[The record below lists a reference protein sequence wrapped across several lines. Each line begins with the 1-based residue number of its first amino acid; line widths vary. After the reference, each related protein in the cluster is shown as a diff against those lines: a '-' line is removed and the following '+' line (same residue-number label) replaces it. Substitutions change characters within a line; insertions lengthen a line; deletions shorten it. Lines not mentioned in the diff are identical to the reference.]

1 MPTRNL
7 SAFFRP
13 RSIALIGASGTPGTV
28 GNTVLTNLMGAGFDG
43 PVRIVN
49 PKRDHIGPY
58 PCRNSISDLPEAP
71 DLAVIAAPA
80 ATVPGIIDELG
91 GRGTRNAV
99 IITAG
104 LGKGPG
110 SLGAETLAN
119 ARRHD
124 MRLLGPNCIGLLVP
138 EVGLNASFAHIN
150 PMKGDVA
157 FLSQSGALVTTVVDW
172 AHSRGIG
179 FRSVVSLGDVLDVDV
194 SDLLDYFAADV
205 NTRSI
210 LLYLEAITDARR
222 FLSAARL
229 AARVKPVIAIKGGRN
244 EAAARAAASHTGALA
259 ASDAVFDAA
268 LRRAGVLRVFSLD
281 ELFTAAETV
290 SRIKPFPGHRLGIVT
305 NGGGAG
311 VLAADAL
318 EGRDA
323 QLSQLTPETV
333 AALDA
338 ALPPIWSRGNPVDI
352 IGDAPPE
359 RYRAAIEATLRD
371 ADTDAVLV
379 INCPTALTSPS
390 AAAEATIAAWD
401 ATRRVKPLF
410 ACWLGDAAAR
420 DARQILSSNGV
431 PNYETP
437 STAIAGIRHV
447 IRYRN
452 RQELLTRMPPALPEG
467 AEPDRQRVRAI
478 VRRGLA
484 AGGNGLLT
492 SDEAKAMLAAYHIPV
507 ALAEVARDPADV
519 GRVAAGILAHE
530 KAVALKIRSAD
541 ITHKSDVGGVR
552 LGLRSA
558 REAEASA
565 VTMLETARRVM
576 PDARIDGFTVEPMI
590 VRPYGVE
597 LIAGVATDPLFGP
610 IILFGAGG
618 TAVEVLADRSIG
630 LPPLDA
636 LLARDMIAETRVA
649 KLLAG
654 YRDHPR
660 ADHDAIVRVLL
671 GLSRMLV
678 EVPEIVELDIN
689 PLLAD
694 ESGAVA
700 LDARVRVA
708 AVAPG
713 RRAEERFAIRP
724 YPSKWIADETTSGD
738 LDVLIRPVKPEDEE
752 FYEEFFD
759 NLTPEDIRL
768 RFFAPVKELSHKF
781 IARLTQLDYER
792 SMAFIAF
799 SPDGKTMLGVSRL
812 ALDADRETGEYAVI
826 VRSDLKGRGLGWLL
840 MRKLIDFAADE
851 GVTTIYGDV
860 LAGNRSMLAM
870 CRDLGFKVER
880 YEGDASV
887 VRVSLDVAEA
897 ADKVAIADRRADP
910 KSAVA

>member
-1 MPTRNL
+1 MPVRNL
-7 SAFFRP
+7 TSLCNP
-13 RSIALIGASGTPGTV
+13 HSIALIGASATEGTV
-28 GNTVLTNLMGAGFDG
+28 GSTVLHNLMSAGFDG
-43 PVRIVN
+43 PIRIVN

-58 PCRNSISDLPEAP
+58 PCHQSIADLPEAP
-71 DLAVIAAPA
+71 ELAVIAAPA
-80 ATVPGIIDELG
+80 ATVPDVIDELG
-91 GRGTRNAV
+91 ARGTRGAV

-110 SLGAETLAN
+110 SLGARTIAN

-150 PMKGDVA
+150 PMKGEVA

-194 SDLLDYFAADV
+194 ADLLDYFAADV

-210 LLYLEAITDARR
+210 LLYLEAITDARS
-222 FLSAARL
+222 FLSAARR

-290 SRIKPFPGHRLGIVT
+290 SRIKPFPGNRLGIVT

-318 EGRDA
+318 DARDA
-323 QLSQLTPETV
+323 SLSQLAPETV

-338 ALPPIWSRGNPVDI
+338 VLPSIWSRGNPVDI

-359 RYRAAIEATLRD
+359 RYKASIQATLED
-371 ADTDAVLV
+371 PNTDAVLV
-379 INCPTALTSPS
+379 INCPTALTSPN

-401 ATRRVKPLF
+401 ATHRRKPLF
-410 ACWLGDAAAR
+410 GCWLGDGAAR
-420 DARQILSSNGV
+420 EARQLLASNGV

-437 STAIAGIRHV
+437 SASIEGIRHV

-467 AEPDRQRVRAI
+467 AEPDRARVEAI
-478 VRRGLA
+478 VKRGLA
-484 AGGNGLLT
+484 GSNGLLT
-492 SDEAKAMLAAYHIPV
+492 SDEAKALLAAYHIPV

-519 GRVAAGILAHE
+519 ARVAAGILSRE

-558 REAEASA
+558 KEAEASA
-565 VTMLETARRVM
+565 VSMLETAKKLM
-576 PDARIDGFTVEPMI
+576 PNARIDGFTVEPMV
-590 VRPYGVE
+590 VRPNGIE

-636 LLARDMIAETRVA
+636 LLARDMISETRVA

-654 YRDHPR
+654 YRDRPK
-660 ADHDAIVRVLL
+660 ADHDAIVQVLL

-678 EVPEIVELDIN
+678 EIPEIIELDIN

-694 ESGAVA
+694 DTGAVA

-708 AVAPG
+708 AVKPG
-713 RRAEERFAIRP
+713 RRAEDRFAIRP
-724 YPSKWIADETTSGD
+724 YPSQWISQDRTSGD
-738 LDVLIRPVKPEDEE
+738 LDVHIRPVKPEDEAL
-752 FYEEFFD
+752 YEDFFA

-781 IARLTQLDYER
+781 MARLTQLDYQR
-792 SMAFIAF
+792 SMAFMAL
-799 SPDGKTMLGVSRL
+799 SPDGETMLGVSRL
-812 ALDADRETGEYAVI
+812 ALDPDHETGEYAVI

-840 MRKLIDFAADE
+840 MRKLIEFAAAE
-851 GVTTIYGDV
+851 GVSTIFGDV
-860 LAGNRSMLAM
+860 LSGNRSMLTM
-870 CRDLGFKVER
+870 CRDLGFSVER
-880 YEGDASV
+880 YPGDASV
-887 VRVSLDVAEA
+887 VRVSLDVADA
-897 ADKVAIADRRADP
+897 VDKVAAADRTAARD
-910 KSAVA
+910 SAVA